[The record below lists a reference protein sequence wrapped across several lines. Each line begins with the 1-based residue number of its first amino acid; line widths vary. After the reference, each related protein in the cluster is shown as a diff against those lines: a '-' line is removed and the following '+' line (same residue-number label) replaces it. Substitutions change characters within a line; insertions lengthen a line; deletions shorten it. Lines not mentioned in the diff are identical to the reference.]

1 MSGLPHGI
9 HQPAPREQV
18 RAELVRRAR
27 ARLQAASS
35 ERLIAW
41 IEDCVWN
48 ERQRFERAQV
58 APDVVARIDHL
69 AASLLAK
76 SDAARVDAILA
87 LVDVWADEIHGRFSP
102 RAYRAATRVLP
113 SALTALLSA
122 RPKHLRD
129 WDLSVERR
137 LRITGEVDVLKEL
150 VGEATVVLA
159 PTHVSNLDSP
169 LIGLALYLAG
179 LPPFVYGAGLN
190 LFSNPVMGW
199 WLRRL
204 GAFTVDRTK
213 KSALYKDVLKDYQ
226 VWLLTTR
233 HHSLFFPGGTR
244 SRSGLLE
251 GRPKKGLL
259 GAGISAWQEMI
270 VAGRPDADVYVV
282 PLTLSFQLVLEAET
296 LISDHLEEAGKQRF
310 IIVDDEFARPQRVAS
325 FARRVLDL
333 DASVVAHFGA
343 PLDCLGNPVSADR
356 AERAEQ
362 SVRRRDYVLGA
373 DGAVEADPQRD
384 RVYTDRLA
392 DALVTAWPK
401 GSVAMSTHLAAW
413 AAWRCMQDGAR
424 TADPFRIVRLPVE
437 ARRVPKAQLLNRINR
452 ALAELR
458 AGAAAGRW
466 PYGFDT
472 DAAGVLARAFDLFG
486 RYHKGRALADHG
498 DVAIVEDAKLCF
510 YYHNRLAH
518 LALEA

>member
-1 MSGLPHGI
+1 ML
-9 HQPAPREQV
+9 
-18 RAELVRRAR
+18 
-27 ARLQAASS
+27 
-35 ERLIAW
+35 
-41 IEDCVWN
+41 
-48 ERQRFERAQV
+48 
-58 APDVVARIDHL
+58 
-69 AASLLAK
+69 
-76 SDAARVDAILA
+76 
-87 LVDVWADEIHGRFSP
+87 
-102 RAYRAATRVLP
+102 
-113 SALTALLSA
+113 
-122 RPKHLRD
+122 
-129 WDLSVERR
+129 
-137 LRITGEVDVLKEL
+137 
-150 VGEATVVLA
+150 
-159 PTHVSNLDSP
+159 
-169 LIGLALYLAG
+169 
-179 LPPFVYGAGLN
+179 
-190 LFSNPVMGW
+190 
-199 WLRRL
+199 
-204 GAFTVDRTK
+204 
-213 KSALYKDVLKDYQ
+213 
-226 VWLLTTR
+226 
-233 HHSLFFPGGTR
+233 
-244 SRSGLLE
+244 
-251 GRPKKGLL
+251 
-259 GAGISAWQEMI
+259 